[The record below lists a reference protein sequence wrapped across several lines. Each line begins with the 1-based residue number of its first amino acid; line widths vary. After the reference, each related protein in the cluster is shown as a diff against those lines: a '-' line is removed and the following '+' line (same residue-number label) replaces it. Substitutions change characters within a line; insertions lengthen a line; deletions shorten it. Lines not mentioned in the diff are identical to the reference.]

1 MGLSRE
7 ESFHCLGQLNSD
19 LLPRRLFTWLEN
31 QCCYLLGAQLELRVG
46 CGREGSKS
54 FHMSFPWPVS
64 ASSWHSDKVLRVS
77 VSRGQEVVKPF
88 MYWFWKSYSVTFF
101 CVCASYRPRDLRERN
116 IDEKSINIMLW
127 WNGRSCEHLGK
138 QNLPHN
144 QNLEILYPLPQPPS
158 PLNTSFFF
166 SCYR

>member
-88 MYWFWKSYSVTFF
+88 IYWFWKSPLGVAIVAQQVKNPTSIHKDVSST
-101 CVCASYRPRDLRERN
+101 PDLAQWVK
-116 IDEKSINIMLW
+116 DLA
-127 WNGRSCEHLGK
+127 
-138 QNLPHN
+138 
-144 QNLEILYPLPQPPS
+144 LPQVAG
-158 PLNTSFFF
+158 
-166 SCYR
+166 